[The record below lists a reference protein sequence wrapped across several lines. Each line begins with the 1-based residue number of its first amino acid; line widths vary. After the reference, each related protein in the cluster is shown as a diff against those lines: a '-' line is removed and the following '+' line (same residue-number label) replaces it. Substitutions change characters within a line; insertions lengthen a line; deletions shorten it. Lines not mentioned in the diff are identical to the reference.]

1 MRRFIILLFI
11 LLFPLGLATA
21 TSAATLGTM
30 TPPQLETLLQN
41 NKGKIVFINFF
52 ATWCPP
58 CRAEIPDLLELR
70 KKYSEDQVTMIG
82 ISLDQDQDKLETFVQ
97 KMEFTYPVYRS
108 DNYLPELYSISSIP
122 HNVIYLPSGELA
134 HNAPGI
140 IPGNELDAIFNS
152 ILKEQ
157 Q

>member
-1 MRRFIILLFI
+1 MRRLIILFFI
-11 LLFPLGLATA
+11 LLLPLSLTNAA
-21 TSAATLGTM
+21 SAASLGTM
-30 TPPQLETLLQN
+30 TPPQLETLLQH

-82 ISLDQDQDKLETFVQ
+82 ISLDQDEDKLEAFIQ
-97 KMEFTYPVYRS
+97 KMGFTYPVYRADS
-108 DNYLPELYSISSIP
+108 YLPGLYSVSSIP
-122 HNVIYLPSGELA
+122 HNVIYVPSGKLV

-140 IPGNELDAIFNS
+140 IPGNELDSIFNT

>member
-1 MRRFIILLFI
+1 MRRFRALFFVLL
-11 LLFPLGLATA
+11 LMLGLTTTA
-21 TSAATLGTM
+21 SAAALSTM
-30 TPPQLETLLQN
+30 TPPQLETLLEDS
-41 NKGKIVFINFF
+41 KGKLVFINFF

-70 KKYSEDQVTMIG
+70 SKYSEDQVVMIG
-82 ISLDQDQDKLETFVQ
+82 ISLDENPDNLKEFIQ
-97 KMEFTYPVYRS
+97 KMAFNYPVYLS
-108 DNYLPELYSISSIP
+108 DFYLPEMYSVSSIP
-122 HNVIYLPSGELA
+122 HNVIYLPSGKLV
-134 HNAPGI
+134 HNAPGV